1 MHRGVF
7 QNNFNS
13 GLSQK
18 IHSGGK
24 TRLAYEHDDLWGKVF
39 SRLFQ
44 EVLRYPSTDPGC
56 S

>member
-1 MHRGVF
+1 MDRCVF
-7 QNNFNS
+7 PHNFNP
-13 GLSQK
+13 GFSQK

-24 TRLAYEHDDLWGKVF
+24 TRVADEDDDLWEKVF

-44 EVLRYPSTDPGC
+44 EVLRYPSTDPGF